1 MSLEEK
7 LISFQ
12 LSYACKQFLVIYV
25 CISVK
30 TSLFSVGSFLI
41 FVQKLIRRSVAI
53 RMSWRAF
60 AIKFSFQG
68 EHVLRNYK

>member
-12 LSYACKQFLVIYV
+12 LSYACKQFLVVYV

-53 RMSWRAF
+53 RMSKLLYLESGFIIR
-60 AIKFSFQG
+60 SLPNG
-68 EHVLRNYK
+68 S